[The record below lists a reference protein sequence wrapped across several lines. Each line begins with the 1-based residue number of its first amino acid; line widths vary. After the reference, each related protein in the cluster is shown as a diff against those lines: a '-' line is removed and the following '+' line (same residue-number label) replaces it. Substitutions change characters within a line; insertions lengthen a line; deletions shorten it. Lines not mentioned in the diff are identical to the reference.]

1 VTEHAVVSAENAA
14 SELAAER
21 APIEAPRAVDE
32 VVVLDYGGQ
41 YSQLIARRVRECGVF
56 SELLPH
62 HVGAEEV
69 ARRKPKGLIL
79 SGGPASVY
87 AEGAPK
93 LDPQLLELG
102 IPVLG
107 ICYGMQL
114 LALKLGGRV
123 EGAEVGEFGRSR
135 LMVTESGRLLAGLPA
150 EQSCWMSH
158 RDTVFAPPPGFRALA
173 SSTES
178 PVAAFESEERGVYG
192 IQFHPEVVHTPYGQD
207 VLKRFL
213 GDVCGCEMTWS
224 AASIVEEQIAR
235 IREQVGDGKVICGL
249 SGGVDS
255 SVAALLVH
263 RAVGDQLTCV
273 FVDHGLMR
281 KNEGEQ
287 VISAFRDTFH
297 VPLVAVDA
305 ERRFLDKLAGVT
317 EPERKRKIIGAEFIR
332 VFEEEAANIGD
343 ARFLVQGTLYSDV
356 IESGG
361 GTGAATIKSHHNV
374 GGLPEDLEFELVEPL
389 RSLFKDEVR
398 AVGAELGLPE
408 RLVWRQ
414 PFPGPGLA
422 IRVVGGE
429 ATKERLD
436 VLRDADFIL
445 QDEIRK
451 AGLYRELWQS
461 FCVLPDIRTVGVQGD
476 ERTYG
481 YVVVIRAVTSDDAMT
496 ADWARLPYDLL
507 EQIAARMIGE
517 LREVNRVVL
526 DITSKPPGTIEW
538 E

>member
-1 VTEHAVVSAENAA
+1 VTT
-14 SELAAER
+14 
-21 APIEAPRAVDE
+21 DE

-56 SELLPH
+56 SELMPH
-62 HVGAEEV
+62 HVALERIQ
-69 ARRKPKGLIL
+69 ARKPRGIIL

-87 AEGAPK
+87 APGAPR
-93 LDPQLLELG
+93 LERGLLELG
-102 IPVLG
+102 VPVLG

-114 LALKLGGRV
+114 LVHELGGRV
-123 EGAEVGEFGRSR
+123 EQAEVGEFGRSD
-135 LMVTESGRLLAGLPA
+135 LVVKEPGRLLADLPR
-150 EQSCWMSH
+150 EQTCWMSH
-158 RDTVFAPPPGFRALA
+158 RDTVFEPPPGFTALA
-173 SSTES
+173 SSGAS
-178 PVAAFESEERGVYG
+178 PVAAVESVERGIYG
-192 IQFHPEVVHTPYGQD
+192 IQFHPEVVHTPYGQEI
-207 VLKRFL
+207 LTRFL
-213 GDVCGCEMTWS
+213 TDICGCEATWS
-224 AASIVEEQIAR
+224 AASIVEDQIAR
-235 IREQVGDGKVICGL
+235 IRRQVGDGRVICGL

-263 RAVGDQLTCV
+263 RAIGDQLTCV

-281 KNEGEQ
+281 KDEGEQ
-287 VISAFRDTFH
+287 VIGAFRDTFK

-305 ERRFLDKLAGVT
+305 ERRFLEKLRGVT
-317 EPERKRKIIGAEFIR
+317 EPEAKRKAIGAEFIR
-332 VFEEEAANIGD
+332 VFEEEAAKLAGD
-343 ARFLVQGTLYSDV
+343 GGGETGDGTADASGNAGSDTGDGAARFLVQGTLYSDV

-374 GGLPEDLEFELVEPL
+374 GGLPEDLQFELVEPL
-389 RSLFKDEVR
+389 RALFKDEVR

-436 VLRDADFIL
+436 VLREADHIL
-445 QDEIRK
+445 QEEIRK

-461 FCVLPDIRTVGVQGD
+461 FCVLPDVRTVGVQGD

-507 EQIAARMIGE
+507 ETIASRMIGE